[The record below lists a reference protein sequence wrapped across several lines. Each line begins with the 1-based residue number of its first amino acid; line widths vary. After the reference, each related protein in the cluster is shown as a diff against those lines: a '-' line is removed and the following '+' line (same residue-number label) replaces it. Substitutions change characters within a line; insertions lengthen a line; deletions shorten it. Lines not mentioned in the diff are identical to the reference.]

1 LLLTL
6 ILTTLSLSAQLRD
19 GTLMRSESI
28 YTFDATKA
36 KGDFYVSPRGND
48 NWSGTLAEPNAA
60 GTDGPFASINRAQ
73 QGVRDLKAQVY
84 QSKKTSNISQY
95 NGSNHPF
102 GKVDA
107 PAKLTTLHRLQ
118 PPYVNYLKLN
128 NIYPTR
134 MV

>member
-1 LLLTL
+1 MLLTL
-6 ILTTLSLSAQLRD
+6 ILKTLSLSAQLRD

-84 QSKKTSNISQY
+84 QSKKHPTFPNIMA
-95 NGSNHPF
+95 
-102 GKVDA
+102 V
-107 PAKLTTLHRLQ
+107 TIRL
-118 PPYVNYLKLN
+118 VRWMRRLN
-128 NIYPTR
+128 
-134 MV
+134 